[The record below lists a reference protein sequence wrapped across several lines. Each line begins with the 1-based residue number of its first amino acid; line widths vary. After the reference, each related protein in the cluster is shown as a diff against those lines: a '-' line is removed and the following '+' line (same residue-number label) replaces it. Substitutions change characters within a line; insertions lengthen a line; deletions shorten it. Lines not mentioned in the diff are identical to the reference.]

1 MASYH
6 ATVQWMRGEAAFANQ
21 QYTRAHTW
29 RFDEGLTVAAS
40 ASPHVVKAP
49 WAEARAVDPE
59 EALVAALA
67 SCHML
72 FFLSDASRAG
82 LMVEKYEDAAEGVMG
97 KNAEGKIAM
106 TLVTLRP
113 RVTFSGRAP
122 SDAEFAKLHD
132 GAHAQCYIANSIRS
146 EVRCEPEMLGG

>member
-6 ATVQWMRGEAAFANQ
+6 ATVEWRRGDAAFANQ

-29 RFDEGLTVAAS
+29 RFDEGLAVPAS

-59 EALVAALA
+59 EALVAAVA

-82 LMVEKYEDAAEGVMG
+82 FIVERYDDAAEGVMG
-97 KNAEGKIAM
+97 KNAEGKIA
-106 TLVTLRP
+106 VTQVILRP
-113 RVTFSGRAP
+113 QVTFTGQLP
-122 SDAEFAKLHD
+122 SAEAFAKLHRD
-132 GAHAQCYIANSIRS
+132 AHAQCYIANSLRG
-146 EVRCEPEMLGG
+146 EVRCEPEMFGG